1 MLSTLGRFRDLGVLS
16 SQRPSQIV
24 QYSIDILRVDCC
36 LIWIDHLKE
45 DERVVAQHLSFNL
58 KVELQVGVS
67 QLSKLELLQVD
78 LDAKV

>member
-1 MLSTLGRFRDLGVLS
+1 MGVDALVENCF
-16 SQRPSQIV
+16 QLWVDFEIV
-24 QYSIDILRVDCC
+24 QYSIDILRVDCS
-36 LIWIDHLKE
+36 LIWIDHLQK